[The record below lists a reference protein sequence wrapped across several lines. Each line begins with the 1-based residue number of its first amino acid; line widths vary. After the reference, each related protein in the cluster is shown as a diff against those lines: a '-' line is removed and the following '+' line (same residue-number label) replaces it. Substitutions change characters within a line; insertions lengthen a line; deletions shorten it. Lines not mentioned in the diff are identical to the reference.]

1 MSLKGLK
8 RRLSLTMTGMRARH
22 HSVDESLSSLA
33 DNLTIEENGGIK
45 DNGSEYSILTPM

>member
-8 RRLSLTMTGMRARH
+8 RRLSLTMRGHH
-22 HSVDESLSSLA
+22 HSVDESLSTLA

-45 DNGSEYSILTPM
+45 ENGIHGG